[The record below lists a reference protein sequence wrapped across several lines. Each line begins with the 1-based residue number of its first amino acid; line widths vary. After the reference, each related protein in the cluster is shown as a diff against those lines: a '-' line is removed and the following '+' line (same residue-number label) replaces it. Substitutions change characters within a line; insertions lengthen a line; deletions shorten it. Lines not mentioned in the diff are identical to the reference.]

1 MQAIKTVQIEPSCLA
16 DADGP
21 FADVQP
27 AVAELLQMGVVVI
40 TAEAQVAD
48 PAATLYITSSKAGLE
63 AAKARGLI
71 PILLMQD
78 PDEAMKLTK
87 LEPAGGIVS
96 LLELPDFIRF
106 VAAQKAVVQS

>member
-1 MQAIKTVQIEPSCLA
+1 MQAIKAVQIEPSCLA
-16 DADGP
+16 DAEGP
-21 FADVQP
+21 FTDVDP
-27 AVAELLQMGVVVI
+27 AIAELQQMGVEVI
-40 TAEAQVAD
+40 TTEGPVTE
-48 PAATLYITSSKAGLE
+48 PAATLYITSSKTGLE

-106 VAAQKAVVQS
+106 VAAQKAVVQ

>member
-1 MQAIKTVQIEPSCLA
+1 VIPS
-16 DADGP
+16 DH
-21 FADVQP
+21 
-27 AVAELLQMGVVVI
+27 AVS
-40 TAEAQVAD
+40 D
-48 PAATLYITSSKAGLE
+48 PAATLYVTSSKDGLE

-96 LLELPDFIRF
+96 LLELPDFIRV
-106 VAAQKAVVQS
+106 VAAQMKGEYPP